1 MYVLKMDGGK
11 ELITTVRQSVY
22 QGEKNADTLII
33 LVPKLYDN
41 FDMTTGSGTLQYMLP
56 DTDAYVDLELTPT
69 EHNAEYMAYTTQLGA
84 PITSATGIVLMR
96 LQIKDADGNVILV
109 SGNAS
114 LPILC
119 RDGTIPDVSAQDK
132 DKLARL
138 AEQVGL
144 LKQVKADSITYDA
157 EQRKLQL
164 TADGLEV
171 GQAVTI
177 PPDDYENPAK
187 ATLKTLITKIGG
199 TVGDEPI
206 DQYPRLADEAT
217 RPDQWNKSVLLE
229 GDTLKDISGSDIRA
243 DVKNILGGDIFYVDV
258 DGDANRPSSSLTTSV
273 TQDQLVKA
281 YESGNSIVLRL
292 RLGVYTGTLPLFVPG
307 NQMGMWLFSGAG
319 GIQIGD
325 NSFDPQTLTAALIA
339 NGQSLTVEVQ
349 NTFLADKNAIPQMS
363 ADTAGK
369 CLLNDGEK
377 AQWQDMSPL
386 IVNITKDGQDESGEP
401 IYKSDKTFDEIKA
414 AYDVGRE
421 IKLGEIGDFDS
432 GTFQYYC
439 GSEPKLIS
447 VSDNS
452 VGFLGTGNTTALFNN
467 ELNLVSQYGGLPTLF
482 TSIEI
487 RKTEK
492 GDVVEVSSSFTI
504 DNEKGQVV
512 FDPEFITKLSPGS
525 GNLIPVT
532 KTDKGLE
539 CGVADETV
547 LSMMSGWLEGINE
560 PTKPISY
567 SPTQIL
573 LLDGGYSLGMVYS
586 LCHVGLQEISGEGIL
601 TALFV
606 NAVGTG
612 VSFIQMSYYSNKAHW
627 DYYDYPFDFSLLKTD
642 ATDNGK
648 FLRIVNG
655 EWKKSEFD
663 GSDLSFNV
671 HNANVNDF
679 LRVASVVNG
688 VPTSWKVDTIAN
700 AKGENF

>member
-56 DTDAYVDLELTPT
+56 DTDVYIDLELTPT

-157 EQRKLQL
+157 ERRKLQL
-164 TADGLEV
+164 TANGSEV

-177 PPDDYENPAK
+177 PPDDYGNSAI

-229 GDTLKDISGSDIRA
+229 GDKLKDISGNDIRA

-258 DGDANRPSSSLTTSV
+258 DGDAYRPSSSLTTSV

-292 RLGVYTGTLPLFVPG
+292 KMGVYTATLPLFVPG
-307 NQMGMWLFSGAG
+307 NQTGMWLFSGAG
-319 GIQIGD
+319 GIQVGGR
-325 NSFDPQTLTAALIA
+325 SFDPQTLTAALIA
-339 NGQSLTVEVQ
+339 NGQSLTVLAQ

-432 GTFQYYC
+432 DAFQYYC
-439 GSEPKLIS
+439 GSEPKLFS

-452 VGFLGTGNTTALFNN
+452 VEFLGTGNTTALFNN
-467 ELNLVSQYGGLPTLF
+467 ALNLVSQYGGLPSLF
-482 TSIEI
+482 ISIEI

-504 DNEKGQVV
+504 DNEKGQIV
-512 FDPEFITKLSPGS
+512 FEPEAITKLSPGS

-547 LSMMSGWLEGINE
+547 LSMMSGWLTGINE

-567 SPTQIL
+567 SPTQVL
-573 LLDGGYSLGMVYS
+573 LLGHRNTLVGVYN
-586 LCHVGLQEISGEGIL
+586 LCDVDLREISNEDIL
-601 TALFV
+601 SATFV
-606 NAVGTG
+606 NAVGG

-648 FLRIVNG
+648 FLRVVNG

-663 GSDLSFNV
+663 GSDLSFGV

>member
-56 DTDAYVDLELTPT
+56 DTDVYVDLELTPT
-69 EHNAEYMAYTTQLGA
+69 EHNAEYMAYTTPLGA

-157 EQRKLQL
+157 ERRKLQL

-229 GDTLKDISGSDIRA
+229 GGKLKDISGSDIRA
-243 DVKNILGGDIFYVDV
+243 DVKKILGGDIFYVDV
-258 DGDANRPSSSLTTSV
+258 DGDAFRPSSSLTTSV

-292 RLGVYTGTLPLFVPG
+292 KMGVYTATLPLFVPG
-307 NQMGMWLFSGAG
+307 NQTGMWLFSGAG
-319 GIQIGD
+319 GIQVGD

-339 NGQSLTVEVQ
+339 NGQSLTVLAQ

-386 IVNITKDGQDESGEP
+386 IVNITKDGKDESGEP

-432 GTFQYYC
+432 DAFEDYC
-439 GSEPKLIS
+439 GSEPKMVGI
-447 VSDNS
+447 SDNA
-452 VGFLGTGNTTALFNN
+452 VDFICCGTATALFNN
-467 ELNLVSQYGGLPTLF
+467 AVNSMSLYGGLPTF
-482 TSIEI
+482 FMSIEI

-504 DNEKGQVV
+504 DSEKGQVV
-512 FDPEFITKLSPGS
+512 FEPEAITKLSPG
-525 GNLIPVT
+525 NLIPVVR
-532 KTDKGLE
+532 TDEGLT
-539 CGVADETV
+539 CGVADDTV
-547 LSMMSGWLEGINE
+547 VSMMFDYLEGIND

-567 SPTQIL
+567 SPTQVL
-573 LLDGGYSLGMVYS
+573 LLGLKNSLGGVYS
-586 LCHVGLQEISGEGIL
+586 LCDVDLREDENGESVL
-601 TALFV
+601 TAIFV
-606 NAVGTG
+606 RAIGIG
-612 VSFIQMSYYSNKAHW
+612 VSFVHMSYYSNKAHW
-627 DYYDYPFDFSLLKTD
+627 SYYDYPFNFDLLKTD
-642 ATDNGK
+642 ESDNGK
-648 FLRIVNG
+648 FLRVVNG

>member
-144 LKQVKADSITYDA
+144 LKQ
-157 EQRKLQL
+157 EN
-164 TADGLEV
+164 
-171 GQAVTI
+171 AVLF
-177 PPDDYENPAK
+177 AK
-187 ATLKTLITKIGG
+187 
-199 TVGDEPI
+199 
-206 DQYPRLADEAT
+206 
-217 RPDQWNKSVLLE
+217 
-229 GDTLKDISGSDIRA
+229 
-243 DVKNILGGDIFYVDV
+243 
-258 DGDANRPSSSLTTSV
+258 PSL
-273 TQDQLVKA
+273 
-281 YESGNSIVLRL
+281 
-292 RLGVYTGTLPLFVPG
+292 
-307 NQMGMWLFSGAG
+307 
-319 GIQIGD
+319 
-325 NSFDPQTLTAALIA
+325 
-339 NGQSLTVEVQ
+339 
-349 NTFLADKNAIPQMS
+349 PQMS
-363 ADTAGK
+363 ADTVGK
-369 CLLNDGEK
+369 YLLNDGEK

-386 IVNITKDGQDESGEP
+386 IVNITKDGQDASGNP

-414 AYDVGRE
+414 AYDTGRE

-432 GTFQYYC
+432 STFQYYC
-439 GSEPKLIS
+439 GSEPKLVS

-452 VGFLGTGNTTALFNN
+452 VGFLGTGNTTALLNN
-467 ELNLVSQYGGLPTLF
+467 ALNLVSQYGGLPTLF

-487 RKTEK
+487 RKAEK

-504 DNEKGQVV
+504 DSEKGQIV
-512 FDPEFITKLSPGS
+512 FEPEAITTLSLGS
-525 GNLIPVT
+525 ANLIPVA

-547 LSMMSGWLEGINE
+547 L
-560 PTKPISY
+560 P
-567 SPTQIL
+567 
-573 LLDGGYSLGMVYS
+573 
-586 LCHVGLQEISGEGIL
+586 
-601 TALFV
+601 
-606 NAVGTG
+606 
-612 VSFIQMSYYSNKAHW
+612 
-627 DYYDYPFDFSLLKTD
+627 
-642 ATDNGK
+642 
-648 FLRIVNG
+648 
-655 EWKKSEFD
+655 
-663 GSDLSFNV
+663 
-671 HNANVNDF
+671 
-679 LRVASVVNG
+679 
-688 VPTSWKVDTIAN
+688 
-700 AKGENF
+700 

>member
-1 MYVLKMDGGK
+1 MYVLKMDGSK

-157 EQRKLQL
+157 ERRKLQL
-164 TADGLEV
+164 IANGSEV

-177 PPDDYENPAK
+177 PPDDYGNSAI

-229 GDTLKDISGSDIRA
+229 GGKLKDIFGSDIRA
-243 DVKNILGGDIFYVDV
+243 DMKSILGGDIFYVDV
-258 DGDANRPSSSLTTSV
+258 DGDAFRLPASLTTSV

-292 RLGVYTGTLPLFVPG
+292 KMGVYTATLPLFVPG
-307 NQMGMWLFSGAG
+307 NQTGMWLFSGAG
-319 GIQIGD
+319 GIQVGGR
-325 NSFDPQTLTAALIA
+325 SFDPQTLTAALIA
-339 NGQSLTVEVQ
+339 NGQSLTVLAQ

-386 IVNITKDGQDESGEP
+386 IVNITKDGEDESGEP
-401 IYKSDKTFDEIKA
+401 TYKSDKTFDDIKA

-421 IKLGEIGDFDS
+421 VKLEEIGDLDS
-432 GTFQYYC
+432 LIFQNYC
-439 GSEPKLIS
+439 GSEPKLVSI
-447 VSDNS
+447 SDNTVEFCC
-452 VGFLGTGNTTALFNN
+452 VGTATAFFNN
-467 ELNLVSQYGGLPTLF
+467 TVNSMSLYGGLPTIF
-482 TSIEI
+482 MSIEI
-487 RKTEK
+487 TKTEN
-492 GDVVEVSSSFTI
+492 GDVVEVDSSFTI
-504 DNEKGQVV
+504 DHEKGQIV
-512 FDPEFITKLSPGS
+512 FDPETITKLSPG
-525 GNLIPVT
+525 NLIPVVET
-532 KTDKGLE
+532 NEGLTCE
-539 CGVADETV
+539 VDDDTV
-547 LSMMSGWLEGINE
+547 FSMITGFLAGIND
-560 PTKPISY
+560 PIKPISY
-567 SPTQIL
+567 SPTQVL
-573 LLDGGYSLGMVYS
+573 LLGLRNSLGGVYN
-586 LCHVGLQEISGEGIL
+586 LCDVYLYDPENGESVFTATFVRATGI
-601 TALFV
+601 
-606 NAVGTG
+606 G
-612 VSFIQMSYYSNKAHW
+612 VSFVQMSYSSNKAHW

-648 FLRIVNG
+648 FLRVVNG

>member
-56 DTDAYVDLELTPT
+56 DTDVYVDLELTPT

-157 EQRKLQL
+157 ERRKLQL
-164 TADGLEV
+164 TANGSEV

-177 PPDDYENPAK
+177 PPDDYGNPAK

-199 TVGDEPI
+199 TVRDEPI
-206 DQYPRLADEAT
+206 DQYPRLANEAT

-229 GDTLKDISGSDIRA
+229 GGKLKDISGSDIRA

-258 DGDANRPSSSLTTSV
+258 DGDASRPSSSLTTSV

-292 RLGVYTGTLPLFVPG
+292 KMGMYTATLPLFVPG
-307 NQMGMWLFSGAG
+307 NQTGMWLFGCAG
-319 GIQIGD
+319 GIQVGD
-325 NSFDPQTLTAALIA
+325 HSFDPQTLTAALIA
-339 NGQSLTVEVQ
+339 NGQSLTVKAQ
-349 NTFLADKNAIPQMS
+349 NTFLADTSN
-363 ADTAGK
+363 
-369 CLLNDGEK
+369 
-377 AQWQDMSPL
+377 MSPL
-386 IVNITKDGQDESGEP
+386 IVNITKDGQDESGNP
-401 IYKSDKTFDEIKA
+401 VYKSDKTFDEIKA
-414 AYDVGRE
+414 AYDTGRE
-421 IKLGEIGDFDS
+421 IELGEIGDFDS
-432 GTFQYYC
+432 SAFQYYC
-439 GSEPKLIS
+439 GSEPKLVS

-452 VGFLGTGNTTALFNN
+452 VEFLGTGNTTAPLNN
-467 ELNLVSQYGGLPTLF
+467 AFNLVSQCGGLPTLF
-482 TSIEI
+482 ISIEI
-487 RKTEK
+487 RKAEK

-504 DNEKGQVV
+504 DSEKGQVV
-512 FDPEFITKLSPGS
+512 FDPESITKLSPGS
-525 GNLIPVT
+525 SNLIPVA
-532 KTDKGLE
+532 KTDHGLE
-539 CGVADETV
+539 CGVSDETV
-547 LSMMSGWLEGINE
+547 LSMMVGWLKGIND

-567 SPTQIL
+567 SPTQVL
-573 LLDGGYSLGMVYS
+573 LLDGGHSLGGVYT
-586 LCHVGLQEISGEGIL
+586 LCSVDLQEISGEGIL

-612 VSFIQMSYYSNKAHW
+612 VSFVQMSYYSNKAHW
-627 DYYDYPFDFSLLKTD
+627 DYVDYPFDFNLFKTD
-642 ATDNGK
+642 KSDNGK
-648 FLRIVNG
+648 FLRVVGG
-655 EWKKSEFD
+655 EWEKSEFD
-663 GSDLSFNV
+663 GSDLSFGV

-679 LRVASVVNG
+679 LRVASVVDG
-688 VPTSWKVDTIAN
+688 VPTRWKVDTIAN
-700 AKGENF
+700 AEGESF